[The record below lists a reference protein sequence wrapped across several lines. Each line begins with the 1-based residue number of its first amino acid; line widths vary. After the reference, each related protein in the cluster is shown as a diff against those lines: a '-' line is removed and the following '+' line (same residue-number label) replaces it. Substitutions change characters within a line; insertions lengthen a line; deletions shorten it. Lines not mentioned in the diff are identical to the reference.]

1 MPPNRKPVGW
11 GVTPSK
17 GINYYFMHIPNIF
30 PNPSWPHL
38 LLHLLASQAD
48 PAGCS
53 VASFL
58 LITTFDLHS
67 NPAAAKQ
74 VQDDKHFMPIN
85 TSFWSQ
91 GIYEALICCQGL
103 QALPA
108 SQGPIQSAALS
119 LSRNSTKASCYY
131 DDYLFGRRWQ
141 GRRNL
146 PPGHSSVPGGA
157 DSRVKCVWD
166 LPSF

>member
-1 MPPNRKPVGW
+1 MPPSRKSVDWRG
-11 GVTPSK
+11 
-17 GINYYFMHIPNIF
+17 GILIQRGSNTTLCTFQISF
-30 PNPSWPHL
+30 PNPSCPHL

-91 GIYEALICCQGL
+91 GIYEAATALICCQGL
-103 QALPA
+103 QAFPA

-119 LSRNSTKASCYY
+119 LSRDSTQASCYY

-146 PPGHSSVPGGA
+146 PPGHSSVPEGA
-157 DSRVKCVWD
+157 DSGV
-166 LPSF
+166 